1 MTPVRRAA
9 VPIGLGVRRVTAG
22 PAAFGLAAAGV
33 ALAACALATVLA
45 ASLVVQDRSVAR
57 AVGGL
62 PPDQRAVQV
71 TWVGVSTTPSDSWAA
86 LDRQV
91 RSAIQPIGSGAP
103 TSVLIYRDTRFGKEI
118 VRLGA
123 ADGLG
128 RIVDLTSGR
137 LPDPCRPASCEVLAI
152 GAARGATPGLVV
164 TGHGTLRTGGAASFF
179 RDVAE
184 GGRLRLAD
192 GVERTSRLP
201 KLADSQRT
209 YGWVMALRP
218 EDVKAWDVDGFQQ
231 RVERARTE
239 LQASSPSFALS
250 APTVALADA
259 DSKAQIAGR
268 RLLLVGGQA
277 VVLLLAFVLLV
288 ATRLRRG
295 AVAAARRL
303 ESFGA
308 TGWQARL
315 AALAEAAVVVLPA
328 SLLGWLFGAGLAF
341 VLAEST
347 NTPAHALVS
356 RSVFSWSALGLGLLL
371 AAAATIVFYL
381 GSRARPVE
389 LGGASISVA
398 DVAAAGALVAV
409 LVAVAVGGTD
419 AESLASSSGTGVV
432 LLLLPGL
439 IALVAA
445 VVIARI
451 LHPLLRASER
461 AAARRS
467 PALKLAL
474 LSLAR
479 SSGTAAVAVVF
490 VSVSVGLAIFA
501 STYRSTLIRG
511 DEDRAGFEI
520 PLDYTVRANPRLPPR
535 PQPVGPEYAARFG
548 AVPVVRLQSEA
559 PSLDRRAV
567 TLLGLPAGDLE
578 RLRWRSDFA
587 SDTPSELADRIG
599 GAPVSLRGTPI
610 PRDARVLRLPV
621 TIRGDAINLSANVRT
636 PGGRFVVVDLG
647 EPRNDGRPT
656 MVRAK
661 LPPDARGGL
670 LVGLVVEFS
679 RSEAFTAAHRETGG
693 PPPAIAI
700 FRRGLLDLGRPEATG
715 PRGTKPLKLDY
726 RDWVGAQGARPPG
739 ARARSL
745 QLGYLL
751 TENQVFRLR
760 PAQQTDGSS
769 IPVIASSALARAVG
783 SDGVLPLYV
792 GTTPVNVRIA
802 ATARRFPTT
811 LGDFVVADRSRL
823 ETALNTAVPGT
834 ALADEAW
841 VAGPPSLGTRLDR
854 ANVRVTS
861 RRRVEQA
868 LRSDPLARGSLLVLA
883 GAALAA
889 LVLSL
894 VGLALSVAV
903 DLRDEDGEL
912 FDLETQGLGPTALRR
927 QVTLRAAT
935 VVLLGLVGG
944 LLLGA
949 TLAFAVLRTIA
960 ISANSTKPEPP
971 LLLAPDWL
979 ALGLGLVLFA
989 GVAALVVTLLTRT
1002 AFREQTP
1009 AVEPA

>member
-1 MTPVRRAA
+1 MRRVA

-22 PAAFGLAAAGV
+22 PAAFGLAAGGV

-57 AVGGL
+57 AVAGL
-62 PPDQRAVQV
+62 PPDQRGVQV
-71 TWVGVSTTPSDSWAA
+71 TWVGVSTSPSDSQAA

-91 RSAIQPIGSGAP
+91 RSALQPVGVPAP
-103 TSVLIYRDTRFGKEI
+103 ASVLIFRDTRFGREI

-123 ADGLG
+123 ADGPSRL
-128 RIVDLTSGR
+128 VDLTSGR
-137 LPDPCRPASCEVLAI
+137 PPAPCRPASCEVLAI
-152 GAARGATPGLVV
+152 GPGSPATPGLVV
-164 TGHGTLRTGGAASFF
+164 TGRGTLRLGGAASFF

-209 YGWVMALRP
+209 YGWVTALRP
-218 EDVKAWDVDGFQQ
+218 EDVRAWDVDGFQR
-231 RVERARTE
+231 RVERARTQ
-239 LQASSPSFALS
+239 LQASSPNFALT
-250 APTVALADA
+250 APTVALSDA
-259 DSKAQIAGR
+259 GSTAQIAGR

-277 VVLLLAFVLLV
+277 VVLLLAFVLLA

-295 AVAAARRL
+295 ALAAARRL

-328 SLLGWLFGAGLAF
+328 AVLGWLLGACLAF
-341 VLAEST
+341 LLAKAT
-347 NTPAHALVS
+347 GTPAGALLS
-356 RSVFSWSALGLGLLL
+356 RSVFSWDALGLGLLL
-371 AAAATIVFYL
+371 AAGATLVFYL
-381 GSRARPVE
+381 GSRARAVE
-389 LGGASISVA
+389 IAGASISVA
-398 DVAAAGALVAV
+398 DVAAAGALAAV

-432 LLLLPGL
+432 LMLLPGL
-439 IALVAA
+439 VALVAA

-467 PALKLAL
+467 PSLKLAL

-479 SSGTAAVAVVF
+479 SSGTATVAVVF
-490 VSVSVGLAIFA
+490 VSVSVGLAVFA
-501 STYRSTLIRG
+501 ASYRSTLIRG
-511 DEDRAGFEI
+511 DEDRAAFEI
-520 PLDYTVRANPRLPPR
+520 PLDYTVRANPRLPSR
-535 PQPVGPEYAARFG
+535 PQPVGPEYAERFG

-559 PSLDRRAV
+559 PSLERRAV
-567 TLLGLPAGDLE
+567 TLLGLPADDLE

-587 SDTPSELADRIG
+587 SDSPSELARRIG
-599 GAPVSLRGTPI
+599 GAAVSLRGTPI
-610 PRDARVLRLPV
+610 PADARALRLPV

-636 PGGRFVVVDLG
+636 RAGRFVVLDLG
-647 EPRNDGRPT
+647 EPRNDGRPALA
-656 MVRAK
+656 RAS
-661 LPPDARGGL
+661 LPPEARSGL
-670 LVGLVVEFS
+670 LVGLLVEFS

-693 PPPAIAI
+693 PPPSIAI
-700 FRRGLLDLGRPEATG
+700 FRRGVLKLGRPTVATA
-715 PRGTKPLKLDY
+715 RGSRPLALDY
-726 RDWVGAQGARPPG
+726 RDWVGAEGTRPPG
-739 ARARSL
+739 AKAGSL
-745 QLGYLL
+745 ALAYLL
-751 TENQVFRLR
+751 TENQAFRLR
-760 PAQQTDGSS
+760 PSQPTDGSS
-769 IPVIASSALARAVG
+769 VPVIASSSLARAAG
-783 SDGVLPLYV
+783 SDGVLPLFV
-792 GTTPVNVRIA
+792 GTTRVNVRIA
-802 ATARRFPTT
+802 ADARRFPTT
-811 LGDFVVADRSRL
+811 VGDFVVADRSRL
-823 ETALNTAVPGT
+823 ETALNAAVPGT

-841 VAGPPSLGTRLDR
+841 VAGPPSLGSRLDR
-854 ANVRVTS
+854 ADVRVSS
-861 RRRVEQA
+861 RRTVEQA
-868 LRSDPLARGSLLVLA
+868 LRSDPLARGTLLVLA
-883 GAALAA
+883 AAALAA

-935 VVLLGLVGG
+935 VLVLGLLGG

-949 TLAFAVLRTIA
+949 TLAFAVLETLA
-960 ISANSTKPEPP
+960 VSANSTKPEPP

-989 GVAALVVTLLTRT
+989 AAAALVVALLTRT

-1009 AVEPA
+1009 ALEPA